1 MRWEISKRRTRLSAA
16 AALTAHASQVSDPH
30 TAVAAF
36 LALSCAAS
44 PQSAFKAPIALSY
57 AIAPSSAE

>member
-1 MRWEISKRRTRLSAA
+1 MTLKRQTRLSAA
-16 AALTAHASQVSDPH
+16 AALTAHASQVSDPR

-44 PQSAFKAPIALSY
+44 PQSASKAPIAWSF